1 MVTATVMLGT
11 MMNAIDTSIVN
22 VALPYMRGGLGA
34 SIEEIARVST
44 GFILANVII
53 MPIIALLS
61 ARFGRR
67 RFYFV
72 SVLLFTVSSVLCGLA
87 RSLDLLILARV
98 LQAIGG
104 GAITPLSQA
113 ILRESFEPEEQGMAM
128 GIFGLGV
135 ILGPAFGPT
144 LGGWLS
150 DHYSWPWIFYINIPF
165 GIVNL
170 FMILRYLEDP
180 PIWCGNGKRSTGPDW
195 PSWLRGWGRCS

>member
-67 RFYFV
+67 R
-72 SVLLFTVSSVLCGLA
+72 STSSRYCCS
-87 RSLDLLILARV
+87 RS
-98 LQAIGG
+98 
-104 GAITPLSQA
+104 P
-113 ILRESFEPEEQGMAM
+113 
-128 GIFGLGV
+128 
-135 ILGPAFGPT
+135 
-144 LGGWLS
+144 
-150 DHYSWPWIFYINIPF
+150 
-165 GIVNL
+165 
-170 FMILRYLEDP
+170 
-180 PIWCGNGKRSTGPDW
+180 
-195 PSWLRGWGRCS
+195 RCSAAWPAASIC